1 MVALPLILD
10 TDIGSDVDDAL
21 ALAFA
26 LRHPEIDLRAVT
38 TVSGDVV
45 VRARIARKLLQLAG
59 RGDIEVAVGVSSATE
74 PGWRSAWGG
83 HEGEGLREPGDE
95 HLDDV
100 DDLDD
105 VGDRARDAVT
115 LLLDER
121 DCDVA
126 TIGMQSNIA
135 AALDHDPAYR
145 PRRLAVMGGVFAPI
159 RFLGA
164 ELSPAIDHN
173 LNVDQAASV
182 RALNAGLPAFYVP
195 CNVTFEV
202 FLTGT
207 QVDRLRRGDV
217 LCQALARLID
227 RWTMVLQQ
235 VTDNQLPPE
244 VAAILHDPLLV
255 ACTVDRRFVTSERMR
270 VTVALHEGDVRTF
283 VDPAAGHEVEVITS
297 VDATAFAEFWLET
310 VLGA

>member
-1 MVALPLILD
+1 MALPLILD

-38 TVSGDVV
+38 TVSGDAV
-45 VRARIARKLLQLAG
+45 VRARIARKLLVIAG
-59 RGDIEVAVGVSSATE
+59 RGDIEVAVGMSSATE

-83 HEGEGLREPGDE
+83 HEGEGLLEPGDE
-95 HLDDV
+95 RLDPAAT
-100 DDLDD
+100 
-105 VGDRARDAVT
+105 ARDAVS
-115 LLLDER
+115 LLLDAR
-121 DCDVA
+121 DCEVA

-135 AALDHDPAYR
+135 AALERDPAYR
-145 PRRLAVMGGVFAPI
+145 PRRLAVMGGVFAPV

-164 ELSPAIDHN
+164 ELPPAIDHN

-202 FLTGT
+202 FLTGA
-207 QVDRLRRGDV
+207 QVDRLREGDE
-217 LCQALARLID
+217 LCRALARLID

-235 VTDNQLPPE
+235 VSNHQLPPD

-270 VTVALHEGDVRTF
+270 VTVAIHEGDVRTF

-297 VDATAFAEFWLET
+297 VDTTAFVEFWLET
-310 VLGA
+310 VLGVGEYGGQSR